1 MWRKSNSYLMHRKV
15 RRVCWCILN
24 CIALLSVIAVTFSTS
39 RWLGCTLPIATEEP
53 QKINGQD
60 PSVCFD
66 ENRLSSQEIN
76 KLGKY
81 PRVTRFLS
89 IGISSIKRPFGQNY
103 LPRTIQL
110 LIGNLSEEKRKEL
123 YIVIFLADL
132 SYAHNSAVSR
142 NISFGFKTDIDNGLL
157 HAIFAPQ
164 EYYPRLTNLKEKF
177 GDSKERIFWRSKL
190 VIDFSFLMCYCKDL
204 SQYYLH
210 LEDDVIPAPSFYP
223 KLKDFIASQRKQWT
237 VLDVALQGAIAKVYQ
252 STDLERLATF
262 LYLMYDELP
271 VDWLIDKWRNIK
283 HSANIFAPA
292 SLFQH
297 VGHHSSLLENNVSHL
312 FKEGYFDKYD
322 QKYKGLNPVAVVSA
336 SMQNSHLKTKPELA
350 YGKGLGYFWVKG
362 IKKGDFIDI
371 EFTSLTE
378 VRKVFV
384 DTGANFAASD
394 QLKHGILQASFQ
406 NETMKEAG
414 HSGRC
419 KNFETIGYFQ
429 RGKVEV
435 FVERKRN
442 VNCLRILV
450 TGDQDKWLLVR
461 EIDVWDT

>member
-1 MWRKSNSYLMHRKV
+1 M
-15 RRVCWCILN
+15 
-24 CIALLSVIAVTFSTS
+24 
-39 RWLGCTLPIATEEP
+39 
-53 QKINGQD
+53 
-60 PSVCFD
+60 
-66 ENRLSSQEIN
+66 
-76 KLGKY
+76 
-81 PRVTRFLS
+81 
-89 IGISSIKRPFGQNY
+89 
-103 LPRTIQL
+103 
-110 LIGNLSEEKRKEL
+110 
-123 YIVIFLADL
+123 IFLADL

-142 NISFGFKTDIDNGLL
+142 NISIGFKTDIDNGLL

-271 VDWLIDKWRNIK
+271 VDWLIGKWRNIK
-283 HSANIFAPA
+283 DSANFFAPA

-297 VGHHSSLLENNVSHL
+297 GGDHSSLLENKVSHL

-322 QKYKGLNPVAVVSA
+322 QKYKGLNPVAVVKA
-336 SMQNSHLKTKPELA
+336 SMRYDDTKTKPELA

-371 EFTSLTE
+371 EFTSPTE

-384 DTGANFAASD
+384 DTGANFAVKD

-406 NETMKEAG
+406 NETTKEAG
-414 HSGRC
+414 HSGTC
-419 KNFETIGYFQ
+419 KNFQTIGYFQ

-435 FVERKRN
+435 FVERNRN

-450 TGDQDKWLLVR
+450 TGDQDQWLLVR